1 MSSSFCILRQRGT
14 SRRFSRSVLKPT
26 SGRWTGRIMKMII
39 VVRMLMRM
47 MVIIKIMI
55 VMRMA
60 APCARV
66 PYKRRIPALGK
77 AQLCRHLIIGI
88 HVEAVIPT
96 NHRLPKR
103 ILICNLDH
111 QWVGFSSLTFPHL
124 CSRVGLR
131 FADENKKKSG
141 GICSTDCTVKMEAM
155 RVKRLG

>member
-1 MSSSFCILRQRGT
+1 MN
-14 SRRFSRSVLKPT
+14 
-26 SGRWTGRIMKMII
+26 MII

-77 AQLCRHLIIGI
+77 AQLCRRLIIGI

-141 GICSTDCTVKMEAM
+141 KICSTDCTVKMEAM

>member
-1 MSSSFCILRQRGT
+1 MEKHHEHDYCGENADENDGDHKDHDCDENGCPLCE
-14 SRRFSRSVLKPT
+14 SV
-26 SGRWTGRIMKMII
+26 
-39 VVRMLMRM
+39 
-47 MVIIKIMI
+47 
-55 VMRMA
+55 
-60 APCARV
+60 
-66 PYKRRIPALGK
+66 YKRRIPALGK

-103 ILICNLDH
+103 ILICNLDQ

-141 GICSTDCTVKMEAM
+141 KICSTDCTVKMEAM